1 MQKGDGMSGILMG
14 IYRKILLVFAILI
27 CTTSLFVMAGLL
39 SSSNISFFKFK
50 VNGDIGAEVFLRIIG
65 YENPLIGH
73 ALTGA
78 NMDFPIFSTGFQ
90 LLTNV
95 EMKDIRSLIRSEL
108 PGFMA
113 FDSNFIIAEDGVD
126 FTDIPVESAP
136 PMDVLLQERNM
147 AAKELKELN
156 NGKVYSGS
164 SPSEKAVFI
173 YHTHSWESYLP
184 LLGMEGAEN
193 ENEAVDGKTNI
204 TVVGELLGQE
214 LEKRGVGAS
223 VDKTNI
229 GLMLDEKGW
238 LTPRSYEISRS
249 LVQKAMAGNQK
260 LNYFIDLHR
269 DSVRK
274 DSTTTVINNQPYARI
289 VLVIGEENKNFQ
301 KNLQFANELHKI
313 LNKQYPGISKG
324 VLPKK
329 GVGVDGIYNQD
340 LNPNSLVV
348 EVGGV
353 DNNMKELK
361 NTVEALA
368 EAISQI
374 YWKAEEVNG

>member
-1 MQKGDGMSGILMG
+1 MTGLFLN
-14 IYRKILLVFAILI
+14 IYRKIMMVVFIVISTTVLFLI
-27 CTTSLFVMAGLL
+27 AGLL
-39 SSSNISFFKFK
+39 STSNISFFKFK

-78 NMDFPIFSTGFQ
+78 NTDYPIFSTGFR

-95 EMKDIRSLIRSEL
+95 EMNDIRSLIRSEI
-108 PGFMA
+108 PGFSA
-113 FDSNFIIAEDGVD
+113 FDSNFLIAEEGVD
-126 FTDIPVESAP
+126 FTDIPIESAP
-136 PMDVLLQERNM
+136 PIDVLLQERNI
-147 AAKELKELN
+147 AANELKELN
-156 NGKVYSGS
+156 SGKVSSGD
-164 SPSEKAVFI
+164 SPSEKSVFI

-184 LLGMEGAEN
+184 LLGLEGAKN

-204 TVVGELLGQE
+204 TIVGELLGQE

-229 GLMLDEKGW
+229 GQELDKKGW
-238 LTPRSYEISRS
+238 LSYKSYEISRS
-249 LVQKAMAGNQK
+249 LVQNAMAGNDK
-260 LNYFIDLHR
+260 LEYFIDLHR

-274 DSTTTVINNQPYARI
+274 DSTTAMINNQPYARI
-289 VLVIGEENKNFQ
+289 VFVIGEENKNFQ
-301 KNLQFANELHKI
+301 KNLKFANELHKI

-329 GVGVDGIYNQD
+329 GIGVDGIYNQD
-340 LNPNSLVV
+340 LSANSLVV

>member
-1 MQKGDGMSGILMG
+1 MNAIFINM
-14 IYRKILLVFAILI
+14 YRKLINGIIILV
-27 CTTSLFVMAGLL
+27 CTLSLFLLAGLI
-39 SSSNISFFKFK
+39 SSSNITFFKFK
-50 VNGDIGAEVFLRIIG
+50 VNGEIGAEVFLRIIS

-73 ALTGA
+73 AFTGVSQ
-78 NMDFPIFSTGFQ
+78 DLSVLSTSFK
-90 LLTNV
+90 LITNI
-95 EMKDIRSLIRSEL
+95 EMNDLRSLVRSEI

-113 FDSNFIIAEDGVD
+113 FDSNFLIADEGVN
-126 FTDIPVESAP
+126 FTDIPIESAP

-147 AAKELKELN
+147 AANELKELN
-156 NGKVYSGS
+156 STTGPTGA

-184 LLGMEGAEN
+184 LLGLEGAKN
-193 ENEAVDGKTNI
+193 ENDAVDGKTNI
-204 TVVGELLGQE
+204 TVVGDLLGKE
-214 LEKRGVGAS
+214 LEKRGVGAA

-229 GLMLDEKGW
+229 GHELKTKGW
-238 LTPRSYEISRS
+238 QTSKSYDISRS
-249 LVQKAMAGNQK
+249 LVQTAMAGNSK
-260 LNYFIDLHR
+260 LEYFIDLHR

-274 DSTTTVINNQPYARI
+274 DSTTANINNKPYAKL
-289 VLVIGEENKNFQ
+289 VFVIGEENKNFQ
-301 KNLQFANELHKI
+301 QNLKFANELHQW
-313 LNKQYPGISKG
+313 LNKNYPGISKG

-329 GVGVDGIYNQD
+329 GIGVDGVYNQD
-340 LNPNSLVV
+340 LSKNSLVV

-374 YWKAEEVNG
+374 YWKAEKVNG

>member
-1 MQKGDGMSGILMG
+1 MNRILVE
-14 IYRKILLVFAILI
+14 IYRKMLSGFIILI
-27 CTTSLFVMAGLL
+27 CTLSFFLIAGFI

-50 VNGDIGAEVFLRIIG
+50 VNGDIGAQVFLRIIS

-73 ALTGA
+73 ALTGSNA
-78 NMDFPIFSTGFQ
+78 DLPIFSTGFK

-95 EMKDIRSLIRSEL
+95 EMNDIRSLIRSEI
-108 PGFMA
+108 PGFRA
-113 FDSNFIIAEDGVD
+113 FDSNFLIAGEGVD

-147 AAKELKELN
+147 AANELKELN
-156 NGKVYSGS
+156 SGKVYSGS
-164 SPSEKAVFI
+164 SPTEKSVFI

-184 LLGMEGAEN
+184 LLGLEGAEN

-204 TVVGELLGQE
+204 TIVGELLGTE
-214 LEKRGVGAS
+214 LEKRGIGAS

-229 GLMLDEKGW
+229 GQELDRKGW
-238 LTPRSYEISRS
+238 LTHKSYEISRS
-249 LVQKAMAGNQK
+249 LVQSAMAGNEK
-260 LNYFIDLHR
+260 LEYFLDLHR

-274 DSTTTVINNQPYARI
+274 DSTTATINNKPYARI
-289 VLVIGEENKNFQ
+289 VFVIGEENKNFQ
-301 KNLQFANELHKI
+301 QNLKFANELHKI
-313 LNKQYPGISKG
+313 LNKNYPGISKG

-329 GVGVDGIYNQD
+329 GIGVDGIYNQD
-340 LNPNSLVV
+340 LHANTLVV

-361 NTVEALA
+361 NTIEALA

-374 YWKAEEVNG
+374 YWEAEEVNG

>member
-1 MQKGDGMSGILMG
+1 MAELFVEL
-14 IYRKILLVFAILI
+14 YRKTMMVFIILI
-27 CTTSLFVMAGLL
+27 STFSLFLVAGLL

-50 VNGDIGAEVFLRIIG
+50 VNGDIGAEVFLRIIS

-73 ALTGA
+73 AVTGA
-78 NMDFPIFSTGFQ
+78 NAEYPIFSTGFK
-90 LLTNV
+90 LLTNI
-95 EMKDIRSLIRSEL
+95 EMNDIRSLIRSEI

-113 FDSNFIIAEDGVD
+113 FDSNFIIAEEGVD
-126 FTDIPVESAP
+126 FTDIPIESAP
-136 PMDVLLQERNM
+136 PMDELLQERNM

-156 NGKVYSGS
+156 SGKNYSGS
-164 SPSEKAVFI
+164 SPSKKSVFI

-184 LLGMEGAEN
+184 LLGLQGAKN

-204 TVVGELLGQE
+204 TIVGELLGDE

-229 GLMLDEKGW
+229 GKELDKKGW
-238 LTPRSYEISRS
+238 LTHKSYDISRS
-249 LVQKAMAGNQK
+249 LVQSAMAGNEK
-260 LNYFIDLHR
+260 LEYFIDLHR

-274 DSTTTVINNQPYARI
+274 DSTTTMINNEPYARI
-289 VLVIGEENKNFQ
+289 VFVIGEENPNFQ
-301 KNLQFANELHKI
+301 KNLKFANELHKI
-313 LNKQYPGISKG
+313 LNENYPGLSKG

-329 GVGVDGIYNQD
+329 GIGVDGIYNQD
-340 LNPNSLVV
+340 LHSNSLVV

-353 DNNMKELK
+353 DNDMKELK

-368 EAISQI
+368 ETISQI

>member
-1 MQKGDGMSGILMG
+1 MTGVLVN
-14 IYRKILLVFAILI
+14 IYRKMLSGFIILVCTLSFFLI
-27 CTTSLFVMAGLL
+27 AGFI

-50 VNGDIGAEVFLRIIG
+50 VNGEIGADVFLRIIS

-73 ALTGA
+73 ALTGSNA
-78 NMDFPIFSTGFQ
+78 DLPILSTGFK

-95 EMKDIRSLIRSEL
+95 EMNDIRSLIRSEI

-113 FDSNFIIAEDGVD
+113 FDSNFLIADEGVD
-126 FTDIPVESAP
+126 FTDIPIESAP
-136 PMDVLLQERNM
+136 PMEVLLQERNM
-147 AAKELKELN
+147 AANELKELN
-156 NGKVYSGS
+156 SGKIYSGS
-164 SPSEKAVFI
+164 SPTEKSVFI

-184 LLGMEGAEN
+184 LLGLEGAEN

-204 TVVGELLGQE
+204 TIVGELLGKE
-214 LEKRGVGAS
+214 LEKRGIGAS

-229 GLMLDEKGW
+229 GQELDKKGW
-238 LTPRSYEISRS
+238 MTHKSYEISRS
-249 LVQKAMAGNQK
+249 LVQSAMAGNEK
-260 LNYFIDLHR
+260 LDYFIDLHR

-274 DSTTTVINNQPYARI
+274 DSTTATINNEPYARL
-289 VLVIGEENKNFQ
+289 VFVIGEENKNFQ
-301 KNLQFANELHKI
+301 KNLKFANELHKI
-313 LNKQYPGISKG
+313 LNKDYPGISKG

-329 GVGVDGIYNQD
+329 GIGVDGIYNQD
-340 LNPNSLVV
+340 LHANTLVV

-361 NTVEALA
+361 NTIEALA
-368 EAISQI
+368 DAISQI